1 MTNLR
6 RPKVL
11 LVVYHLL
18 RQEAEVRA
26 QQGLI
31 RVPLHRGPPL
41 LPPPAP
47 AWDCSHTDTCQGHEV
62 LLENR

>member
-1 MTNLR
+1 MF
-6 RPKVL
+6 
-11 LVVYHLL
+11 HLL

-41 LPPPAP
+41 LPSPAS
-47 AWDCSHTDTCQGHEV
+47 AWDCSHTDTCQGHQV
-62 LLENR
+62 LLEKR